1 MTITQWL
8 LFILAVQVIHF
19 AGTWKLY
26 VRAGRKAWEAAVPV
40 YNAVI
45 LMKII
50 NRPWWWTIL
59 LFVPIVNLI
68 MFPVIWTETA
78 RSFGFN
84 KYKDTALV
92 VLSCGLYLCY
102 INYATDAAYIKDR
115 NTMPKSSNGE
125 WVSSILFAIVAAT
138 IVHTYFMQP
147 FTIPTSSLEK
157 TLLVGDYLFVSKF
170 HYGARTPITTVATPM
185 LHDQIPVLNKKSY
198 SSWPELPYFRLPGF
212 QKIKNN
218 DIVVFSWPVDTL
230 SVITDPSSKM
240 VYKPV
245 DKKSNYV
252 KRCVGIAGDS
262 LEVRNGYVYINGIQN
277 VLPDRARLQFSYVVI
292 TKEKLVT
299 NDITPNR
306 GQITPTPFVYDRYEI
321 SDITY
326 YDQQS
331 KPGYHVHVAHITDE
345 SYEKL
350 KNNATIIEISK
361 QSFPADSGR
370 SGTFPINGS
379 QAWSVDNYGPI
390 YIPKKGTTVPITPAS
405 IPMYER
411 IIEVYEGSEFGIEN
425 KISTQGTVVSLN
437 GSPLTEYTFKQD
449 YYWMMGD
456 NRHNSQDARSWGY
469 VPFTHV
475 MGKPVM
481 VWLSLD
487 AHKQGG
493 FFQRIRWDRMF
504 TTVGGNGPLV
514 SYRYLVLA
522 LILLYF
528 GWGYFKGKRKKK
540 A

>member
-26 VRAGRKAWEAAVPV
+26 VRAGRQAWEAAIPV

-68 MFPVIWTETA
+68 MIPVVWTETA

-84 KYKDTALV
+84 TYKDTALV
-92 VLSCGLYLCY
+92 VLTCGLYLFY

-115 NTMPKSSNGE
+115 DIMPKSSNGE

-138 IVHTYFMQP
+138 LVHTYFMQP

-170 HYGARTPITTVATPM
+170 HYGARTPITTIATPM
-185 LHDQIPVLNKKSY
+185 LHDQIPVINKKSY

-230 SVITDPSSKM
+230 TVIEDTRSKAI
-240 VYKPV
+240 YKPV

-262 LEVRNGYVYINGIQN
+262 LEVKNGYVYINGVQN
-277 VLPDRARLQFSYVVI
+277 VLPDRARLQFSYVI
-292 TKEKLVT
+292 IAKEKLVT

-306 GQITPTPFVYDRYEI
+306 GFITPKPFVYDRYEI

-326 YDQQS
+326 YDQSSQ
-331 KPGYHVHVAHITDE
+331 PGSYLHVAHMTDE
-345 SYEKL
+345 AYEKL
-350 KNNATIIEISK
+350 KNNALVLQITK
-361 QSFPADSGR
+361 QVFPANEGKT
-370 SGTFPINGS
+370 GTFPLTGD
-379 QAWSVDNYGPI
+379 QEWSVDNFGPI
-390 YIPKKGTTVPITPAS
+390 YIPKKGATVALTPES
-405 IPMYER
+405 VPLYER
-411 IIEVYEGSEFGIEN
+411 IIEVYEGSEFGIDNILTIE
-425 KISTQGTVVSLN
+425 GTVVSLN
-437 GSPLTEYTFKQD
+437 GQPTTEYTFKQD

-469 VPFTHV
+469 VPYTHV

-481 VWLSLD
+481 VWFSLD
-487 AHKQGG
+487 ANKQGG

-514 SYRYLVLA
+514 SYRYVVLA

-528 GWGYFKGKRKKK
+528 GWGYFKGKRKAKS
-540 A
+540 

>member
-26 VRAGRKAWEAAVPV
+26 VRAGRQAWEAAIPV

-68 MFPVIWTETA
+68 MIPVVWTETA

-84 KYKDTALV
+84 TYKDTALV
-92 VLSCGLYLCY
+92 VLTCGLYLFY

-115 NTMPKSSNGE
+115 DIMPKSSNGE

-138 IVHTYFMQP
+138 LVHTYFMQP

-170 HYGARTPITTVATPM
+170 HYGARTPITTIATPM
-185 LHDQIPVLNKKSY
+185 LHDQIPVINKKSY

-230 SVITDPSSKM
+230 TVIEDTRSKAI
-240 VYKPV
+240 YKPV

-262 LEVRNGYVYINGIQN
+262 LEVKNGYVYINGVQN
-277 VLPDRARLQFSYVVI
+277 VLPDRARLQFSYVI
-292 TKEKLVT
+292 IAKEKLVT

-306 GQITPTPFVYDRYEI
+306 GFITPKPFVYDRYEI

-326 YDQQS
+326 YDQSSQ
-331 KPGYHVHVAHITDE
+331 PGSYLHVAHMTDE
-345 SYEKL
+345 AYEKL
-350 KNNATIIEISK
+350 KNNALVLQITK
-361 QSFPADSGR
+361 QVFPANEGKT
-370 SGTFPINGS
+370 GTFPLTGD
-379 QAWSVDNYGPI
+379 QEWSVDNFGPI
-390 YIPKKGTTVPITPAS
+390 YIPKKGATVALTPESA
-405 IPMYER
+405 PLYER
-411 IIEVYEGSEFGIEN
+411 IIEVYEGSEFGIDNILTIE
-425 KISTQGTVVSLN
+425 GTVVSLN
-437 GSPLTEYTFKQD
+437 GQPTTEYTFKQD

-469 VPFTHV
+469 VPYTHV

-481 VWLSLD
+481 VWFSLD
-487 AHKQGG
+487 ANKQGG

-514 SYRYLVLA
+514 SYRYVVLA

-528 GWGYFKGKRKKK
+528 GWGYFKGKRKAKS
-540 A
+540 